1 MDKNTITGLVLILVI
16 MLTFSYFNKPSQS
29 EVEAAK
35 RQRDSIVQV
44 EAEKAQQIEADAK
57 KATATLDTKV
67 ASLPN
72 DSIGNANAENELKS
86 MYGIF
91 SQAAK
96 GTEKFITLENNLMK
110 IRVSTKGGKIYS
122 VELKGYKRFNGQPLV
137 LFEGDK
143 NRFGLNF
150 FSQNKSIQTD
160 QFFFTPSVTDT
171 LITVSGAA
179 VSKGKEGREKFNE
192 GSKDLSRSM
201 AMRLDAG
208 DGISVEY
215 VYTLKHNSFM
225 VGFDIKTSGLKKV
238 MGANSNYINFAWT
251 QEMPRQEKVSKFGED
266 NYATTYFKYYKDD
279 VDKIAPTKSESK
291 ALTTKVEWVSF
302 KTLFFSSALI
312 ADNAFLNGQ
321 ISTKKREKD
330 PSFVSDMTADLTI
343 PLDNSGSETFQ
354 ARFFFGPNQ
363 YNTLKQFNI
372 KLEEELSLGWT
383 VIGWVNKWI
392 IIPAFDFLRRYIGNF
407 GLIILLLT
415 IYVKLI
421 IAPFTYK
428 SYISQAKMRLLKP
441 EIDEIQKKYGEDK
454 KLESQ
459 QAVMALYKKAGVNPM
474 GGCLPMLFQMP
485 ILVAMFYF
493 FPISIELRQQSFLWA
508 HDLSSFDSIAT
519 LPFEIPWYG
528 SHVSLFCLLMTI
540 TNILYVKYNNEMSG
554 AGTQQMP
561 GMKTMMYLMPVMFLF
576 IFNSYASGLSL
587 YYFLSLVFTFVQMFI
602 FKKVID
608 EDAIHAQ
615 LKAKQKMPV
624 VKSKFASRLE
634 EMAKQQQQRNTPQKR
649 K

>member
-1 MDKNTITGLVLILVI
+1 MDKNTITGLALIFVILV
-16 MLTFSYFNKPSQS
+16 TFSYFNKPSES
-29 EVEAAK
+29 DIEAAK

-44 EAEKAQQIEADAK
+44 ESAKAQQAEVEA
-57 KATATLDTKV
+57 KAASATLQAKV
-67 ASLPN
+67 TNPPSDSAGIAGVEN
-72 DSIGNANAENELKS
+72 DLKNL
-86 MYGIF
+86 YGVF
-91 SQAAK
+91 SESVK

-110 IRVSTKGGKIYS
+110 VRVSTKGGKIYS
-122 VELKGYKRFNGQPLV
+122 VELKGYKRYNGKPLI

-160 QFFFTPSVTDT
+160 LFYFVPSVADT
-171 LITVSGAA
+171 ILTVSGAA
-179 VSKGKEGREKFNE
+179 VSKGKEGREKFNKE
-192 GSKDLSRSM
+192 GQQDSKSLTM
-201 AMRLDAG
+201 LLDAG
-208 DGISVEY
+208 NGVSVAY

-225 VGFDIKTSGLKKV
+225 VGFDIKTAGLKKV
-238 MGANSNYINFAWT
+238 MGANSDYINFAWT

-266 NYATTYFKYYKDD
+266 NYATTYYKYYKDN
-279 VDKIAPTKSESK
+279 VDKIATTKSETK

-302 KTLFFSSALI
+302 KTLFFSSVLI
-312 ADNAFLNGQ
+312 ADKAFLNGQ
-321 ISTKKREKD
+321 VSTKVRGSTD
-330 PSFVSDMTADLTI
+330 STHVSDMTADLTI
-343 PLDNSGSETFQ
+343 PLDISGSESFP
-354 ARFFFGPNQ
+354 ARFYFGPNQ
-363 YNTLKQFNI
+363 YNTLKQYDI
-372 KLEEELSLGWT
+372 KLDDELALGWT
-383 VIGWVNKWI
+383 IIGWVNKYI

-407 GLIILLLT
+407 GVIILLLT

-441 EIDEIQKKYGEDK
+441 EIEEIQKKFGEDK
-454 KLESQ
+454 KMESQ
-459 QAVMALYKKAGVNPM
+459 QATMALYKKAGVNPM

-485 ILVAMFYF
+485 ILVSMFYF

-508 HDLSSFDSIAT
+508 HDLSTYDSILT
-519 LPFEIPWYG
+519 LPFVVPFGFG
-528 SHVSLFCLLMTI
+528 SHVSLFCLLMTV
-540 TNILYVKYNNEMSG
+540 TNILYVKYNNEMSA

-587 YYFLSLVFTFVQMFI
+587 YYFLSLVFTFVQMWI
-602 FKKVID
+602 FKRLIN

-624 VKSKFASRLE
+624 VKSKFTARLE
-634 EMAKQQQQRNTPQKR
+634 EMAKQRNTPQK
-649 K
+649 KK

>member
-1 MDKNTITGLVLILVI
+1 MITGLVLIFVILV
-16 MLTFSYFNKPSQS
+16 TFSYLNKPSQS
-29 EVEAAK
+29 DIEAAR
-35 RQRDSIVQV
+35 RQ
-44 EAEKAQQIEADAK
+44 
-57 KATATLDTKV
+57 
-67 ASLPN
+67 N
-72 DSIGNANAENELKS
+72 DSIMLVEAQKTKQAEVDAKSTAAALQSNISTTTSDSAGVENELKNL
-86 MYGIF
+86 YGVF
-91 SQAAK
+91 SEAVK

-110 IRVSTKGGKIYS
+110 VRVSTKGGKIYS
-122 VELKGYKRFNGQPLV
+122 VELKGYKRFNGEPLV

-160 QFFFTPSVTDT
+160 QFFFVPSVTDT
-171 LITVSGAA
+171 ILTVSGAV
-179 VSKGKEGREKFNE
+179 VSKVKEGREKFNE
-192 GSKDLSRSM
+192 ESKSASKSLTM
-201 AMRLDAG
+201 LLDAG
-208 DGISVEY
+208 NGVSVAY

-225 VGFDIKTSGLKKV
+225 VGFDIQTAGLKKV
-238 MGANSNYINFAWT
+238 MGANSDYISFAWT
-251 QEMPRQEKVSKFGED
+251 MEMPRQEKISKFGED
-266 NYATTYFKYYKDD
+266 NYATVYFKYFQDE
-279 VDKIAPTKSESK
+279 VDYIATTKSETK

-302 KTLFFSSALI
+302 KTLFFSSTLI
-312 ADNAFLNGQ
+312 ADKAFLNGQ
-321 ISTKKREKD
+321 VSTKKRDKD
-330 PSFVSDMTADLTI
+330 TLFVSDMTADLTI
-343 PLDNSGSETFQ
+343 PLDNSGSETF
-354 ARFFFGPNQ
+354 AAIFYFGPNQ
-363 YNTLKQFNI
+363 YNTLKQFKI
-372 KLEEELSLGWT
+372 KLEDELALGWT
-383 VIGWVNKWI
+383 VIGWVNMYI

-441 EIDEIQKKYGEDK
+441 EIDEIQKKFGPDK
-454 KLESQ
+454 KMESQ

-508 HDLSSFDSIAT
+508 HDLSSYDSIIT
-519 LPFEIPWYG
+519 LPWDIPWYG
-528 SHVSLFCLLMTI
+528 SHVSLFCLLMTV
-540 TNILYVKYNNEMSG
+540 TNILYVKYNNEMSA

-587 YYFLSLVFTFVQMFI
+587 YYFLSLVFTFVQMWI
-602 FKKVID
+602 FKKLIN

-624 VKSKFASRLE
+624 VKSKFTERLE
-634 EMAKQQQQRNTPQKR
+634 AMTKQRNMPQKR

>member
-1 MDKNTITGLVLILVI
+1 MDKNTITGLALIFLILI
-16 MLTFSYFNKPSQS
+16 TFSYFNKPSQS
-29 EVEAAK
+29 QLEAEK
-35 RQRDSIVQV
+35 RQSDSIIQV
-44 EAEKAQQIEADAK
+44 EAENARQAENKAKEAQLALQ
-57 KATATLDTKV
+57 AKV
-67 ASLPN
+67 ASSAS
-72 DSIGNANAENELKS
+72 DSTAKTQVNNELKS
-86 MYGIF
+86 LYGVF
-91 SQAAK
+91 SEAVK
-96 GTEKFITLENNLMK
+96 GTEHFIILENNLMK
-110 IRVSTKGGKIYS
+110 IRLSNKGGKIYS
-122 VELKGYKRFNGQPLV
+122 VELKGYKRFNGEPLV
-137 LFEGDK
+137 LFEGDN

-160 QFFFTPSVTDT
+160 QFFFVPSVQDT
-171 LITVSGAA
+171 LLTVSGSA
-179 VSKGKEGREKFNE
+179 VSKGKEGREKFNKE
-192 GSKDLSRSM
+192 GKEDSKSV

-208 DGISVEY
+208 NGVSVQY
-215 VYTLKHNSFM
+215 TYTLKYNSFI
-225 VGFDIKTSGLKKV
+225 VDFDIQTAGLKNV
-238 MGANSNYINFAWT
+238 MGANSNYINFAWS
-251 QEMPRQEKVSKFGED
+251 QQMPRQEKVSKFGED
-266 NYATTYFKYYKDD
+266 NYATTYFKYYKDE

-302 KTLFFSSALI
+302 KTLFFSSAFI
-312 ADNAFLNGQ
+312 ADKAFLNGQ
-321 ISTKKREKD
+321 VSTKKRDKD
-330 PSFVSDMTADLTI
+330 PAFVSDMTADLTI
-343 PLDNSGSETFQ
+343 PLDNSGSETFP

-363 YNTLKQFNI
+363 YNTLKQYNI
-372 KLEEELSLGWT
+372 NLEEELSLGWT
-383 VIGWVNKWI
+383 VIGWVNKYI

-421 IAPFTYK
+421 VAPFTYK

-441 EIDEIQKKYGEDK
+441 EIEEIQKKFGDDK
-454 KLESQ
+454 KMESQ

-508 HDLSSFDSIAT
+508 HDLSSFDSIVT

-528 SHVSLFCLLMTI
+528 SHVSLFCLLMTA
-540 TNILYVKYNNEMSG
+540 TNILYVKYNNEMSS

-561 GMKTMMYLMPVMFLF
+561 VMKTMMYMMPVMFLF

-587 YYFLSLVFTFVQMFI
+587 YYFLSLVFTFVQMWI
-602 FKKVID
+602 FKRLID

-624 VKSKFASRLE
+624 TKSKFQSRLE
-634 EMAKQQQQRNTPQKR
+634 EMSKQRNVPQK
-649 K
+649 KK

>member
-1 MDKNTITGLVLILVI
+1 
-16 MLTFSYFNKPSQS
+16 
-29 EVEAAK
+29 
-35 RQRDSIVQV
+35 
-44 EAEKAQQIEADAK
+44 
-57 KATATLDTKV
+57 
-67 ASLPN
+67 
-72 DSIGNANAENELKS
+72 
-86 MYGIF
+86 
-91 SQAAK
+91 
-96 GTEKFITLENNLMK
+96 
-110 IRVSTKGGKIYS
+110 
-122 VELKGYKRFNGQPLV
+122 
-137 LFEGDK
+137 
-143 NRFGLNF
+143 
-150 FSQNKSIQTD
+150 
-160 QFFFTPSVTDT
+160 
-171 LITVSGAA
+171 
-179 VSKGKEGREKFNE
+179 
-192 GSKDLSRSM
+192 
-201 AMRLDAG
+201 
-208 DGISVEY
+208 
-215 VYTLKHNSFM
+215 M
-225 VGFDIKTSGLKKV
+225 VGFDIHTSGLKQV
-238 MGANSNYINFAWT
+238 MGANSNYINFVWS

-266 NYATTYFKYYKDD
+266 NYATSYFKYFHDE
-279 VDKIAPTKSESK
+279 VDKIAPTKSETK

-312 ADNAFLNGQ
+312 ADNAFQNGKV
-321 ISTKKREKD
+321 STKKRDKD
-330 PSFVSDMTADLTI
+330 PSFVSDMSAELTI
-343 PLDNSGSETFQ
+343 PLDNSGVETFP

-363 YNTLKQFNI
+363 YNTLKQYKVN
-372 KLEEELSLGWT
+372 LEEELSLGWT
-383 VIGWVNKWI
+383 VIGWVNKYI

-421 IAPFTYK
+421 VAPFTYK

-441 EIDEIQKKYGEDK
+441 EIEEIQKKFGEDK
-454 KLESQ
+454 KMESQ

-508 HDLSSFDSIAT
+508 HDLSSFDSILT

-528 SHVSLFCLLMTI
+528 SHVSLFCLLMTV
-540 TNILYVKYNNEMSG
+540 TNILYVKYNNEMSS

-561 GMKTMMYLMPVMFLF
+561 GMKTMMYMMPVMFLF

-602 FKKVID
+602 FKKLVN

-624 VKSKFASRLE
+624 TKSKFQSRLE
-634 EMAKQQQQRNTPQKR
+634 EMSKQRNVPQKR

>member
-1 MDKNTITGLVLILVI
+1 MDKNTITGLALIFVILV
-16 MLTFSYFNKPSQS
+16 TFSYFNKPS
-29 EVEAAK
+29 ERDIEIAK
-35 RQRDSIVQV
+35 RQSDSIVLVETQNTLQAEAKAKETQV
-44 EAEKAQQIEADAK
+44 ALQSKLSNPASD
-57 KATATLDTKV
+57 TAGGK
-67 ASLPN
+67 S
-72 DSIGNANAENELKS
+72 AENELKNL
-86 MYGIF
+86 YGVF
-91 SQAAK
+91 AEAVK
-96 GTEKFITLENNLMK
+96 GTEHFITIENNLMK
-110 IRVSTKGGKIYS
+110 VKVSNKGGKIYS
-122 VELKGYKRFNGQPLV
+122 VELKNYKRFNGKPLI

-160 QFFFTPSVTDT
+160 QFFFIPSVSDT
-171 LITVSGAA
+171 IISVSGPSI
-179 VSKGKEGREKFNE
+179 SKGKEGREKFNKPTDS
-192 GSKDLSRSM
+192 SKSL

-208 DGISVEY
+208 NGVSVEY

-225 VGFDIKTSGLKKV
+225 VGFDIKTAGLKKV

-266 NYATTYFKYYKDD
+266 NYATAYFKYYKDEA
-279 VDKIAPTKSESK
+279 DKIAPTKSESK

-312 ADNAFLNGQ
+312 ADKAFLNGQ
-321 ISTKKREKD
+321 VSTKIRGAKD
-330 PSFVSDMTADLTI
+330 TLYVSDMTADLTI
-343 PLDNSGSETFQ
+343 PLDNSGSETFP

-363 YNTLKQFNI
+363 YNTLNQYNI
-372 KLEEELSLGWT
+372 KLEDELALGWT
-383 VIGWVNKWI
+383 VIGWVNKYI

-441 EIDEIQKKYGEDK
+441 EIEEIQKKFGEDK
-454 KLESQ
+454 KMESQ
-459 QAVMALYKKAGVNPM
+459 QAVMALYKRAGVNPM
-474 GGCLPMLFQMP
+474 GGCLPMIFQMP

-508 HDLSSFDSIAT
+508 HDLSSFDSIVT
-519 LPFEIPWYG
+519 LPWDIPWYG
-528 SHVSLFCLLMTI
+528 SHVSLFCLLMTV
-540 TNILYVKYNNEMSG
+540 TNILYVKYNNEMSA

-561 GMKTMMYLMPVMFLF
+561 GMKTMMYMMPVMFLF

-587 YYFLSLVFTFVQMFI
+587 YYFLSLVFTFVQMWI
-602 FKKVID
+602 FKRLID

-624 VKSKFASRLE
+624 TKSKFQERLE
-634 EMAKQQQQRNTPQKR
+634 QMSKQKNIPQKKR
-649 K
+649 

>member
-1 MDKNTITGLVLILVI
+1 MDKNTITGLALIFVI
-16 MLTFSYFNKPSQS
+16 LITFSYFNKPSERDIEIAQ
-29 EVEAAK
+29 
-35 RQRDSIVQV
+35 RQ
-44 EAEKAQQIEADAK
+44 
-57 KATATLDTKV
+57 
-67 ASLPN
+67 N
-72 DSIGNANAENELKS
+72 DSIALVEAQNELQAEAKAKEAQVALQSKLSNPASDTAVVKNAENELKNL
-86 MYGIF
+86 YGVF
-91 SQAAK
+91 SEAVK
-96 GTEKFITLENNLMK
+96 GTEHFITIENNLMK
-110 IRVSTKGGKIYS
+110 VKVSNKGGKIYS
-122 VELKGYKRFNGQPLV
+122 VELKNYKRFNGKPLV

-160 QFFFTPSVTDT
+160 QFFFVPSVSDS
-171 LITVSGAA
+171 IISVSGPSI
-179 VSKGKEGREKFNE
+179 SKGKEGREKFNKPTDA
-192 GSKDLSRSM
+192 SKSL

-208 DGISVEY
+208 NGVAVEY

-225 VGFDIKTSGLKKV
+225 VGFDIKTAGLKKV

-266 NYATTYFKYYKDD
+266 NYATAYFKYYKDEAD
-279 VDKIAPTKSESK
+279 YIATTKSETK

-312 ADNAFLNGQ
+312 ADKAFLNGQ
-321 ISTKKREKD
+321 VSTKIRGAKD
-330 PSFVSDMTADLTI
+330 TLYVSDMTADLTI
-343 PLDNSGSETFQ
+343 PLDNSGSETFP

-363 YNTLKQFNI
+363 YNTLNQYNI
-372 KLEEELSLGWT
+372 KLEDELALGWT
-383 VIGWVNKWI
+383 VIGWVNKYI

-441 EIDEIQKKYGEDK
+441 EIEEIQKKFGDDK
-454 KLESQ
+454 KMESQ
-459 QAVMALYKKAGVNPM
+459 QAVMALYKRAGVNPM

-508 HDLSSFDSIAT
+508 HDLSSFDSIVT
-519 LPFEIPWYG
+519 LPWDIPWYG
-528 SHVSLFCLLMTI
+528 SHVSLFCLLMTV
-540 TNILYVKYNNEMSG
+540 TNILYVKYNNEMSA

-561 GMKTMMYLMPVMFLF
+561 GMKTMMYMMPVMFLF

-587 YYFLSLVFTFVQMFI
+587 YYFLSLVFTFVQMWI
-602 FKKVID
+602 FKKLIN

-624 VKSKFASRLE
+624 TKSKFQERLE
-634 EMAKQQQQRNTPQKR
+634 AMAKQKNVPQK
-649 K
+649 KK

>member
-1 MDKNTITGLVLILVI
+1 MDKNTITGLALIFVI
-16 MLTFSYFNKPSQS
+16 LITFSYLNKPSQR
-29 EVEAAK
+29 EIEAQK
-35 RQRDSIVQV
+35 RQSDSIVQV
-44 EAEKAQQIEADAK
+44 EEARKAMQAETEAKTLKANLAAKVTGSSAD
-57 KATATLDTKV
+57 TSV
-67 ASLPN
+67 MS
-72 DSIGNANAENELKS
+72 GAENELKS
-86 MYGIF
+86 LYGIF
-91 SQAAK
+91 SESAK
-96 GTEKFITLENNLMK
+96 GTERFITMENNLMK

-122 VELKGYKRFNGQPLV
+122 VELKGYKRFNGEPLV

-160 QFFFTPSVTDT
+160 QFFFKPSVTDT
-171 LITVSGAA
+171 ILNVSGPA
-179 VSKGKEGREKFNE
+179 VSVGKEGREKFNTDGKE
-192 GSKDLSRSM
+192 ASQSLT
-201 AMRLDAG
+201 MRLDAG
-208 DGISVEY
+208 NGVAVEY
-215 VYTLKHNSFM
+215 TYTLRHNSFM
-225 VGFDIKTSGLKKV
+225 VGFDIHTAGLKKV
-238 MGANSNYINFAWT
+238 MGANSNYINFAWA
-251 QEMPRQEKVSKFGED
+251 MSLPRQEKVSKFGED
-266 NYATTYFKYYKDD
+266 NYATSYFKYYQDV

-312 ADNAFLNGQ
+312 ADKAFMNGQ
-321 ISTKKREKD
+321 VSTKKRDKD

-343 PLDNSGSETFQ
+343 PLDNSGSETFP
-354 ARFFFGPNQ
+354 ARFYFGPNQ
-363 YNTLKQFNI
+363 YNTLKQYKIN
-372 KLEEELSLGWT
+372 LEEELSLGWT
-383 VIGWVNKWI
+383 IIGWVNKYI

-441 EIDEIQKKYGEDK
+441 EIEEIQKKFGDDK
-454 KLESQ
+454 KMESQ

-485 ILVAMFYF
+485 ILISMFYF

-508 HDLSSFDSIAT
+508 HDLSSYDSIVT

-540 TNILYVKYNNEMSG
+540 TNILYVKYNNEMSS

-561 GMKTMMYLMPVMFLF
+561 GMKTMMYMMPVMFLF

-587 YYFLSLVFTFVQMFI
+587 YYFLSLVFTFVQMWI
-602 FKKVID
+602 FKRLID

-624 VKSKFASRLE
+624 VKSKFQSRLE
-634 EMAKQQQQRNTPQKR
+634 EMAKQKNVPQKR

>member
-1 MDKNTITGLVLILVI
+1 MDKNTITGLGLIFVI
-16 MLTFSYFNKPSQS
+16 LITFSYFNKPSES
-29 EVEAAK
+29 DIEAAK

-44 EAEKAQQIEADAK
+44 EAAKAQQAEIEA
-57 KATATLDTKV
+57 KAAAATLQAKV
-67 ASLPN
+67 TNLPSDSAGIAGVEN
-72 DSIGNANAENELKS
+72 DLKNL
-86 MYGIF
+86 YGVF
-91 SQAAK
+91 YEAAK

-110 IRVSTKGGKIYS
+110 VRVSTKGGKIYS
-122 VELKGYKRFNGQPLV
+122 VELKGYKRFNGKPLV

-160 QFFFTPSVTDT
+160 QFFFKPSVNDT
-171 LITVSGAA
+171 VLTVSGPP

-192 GSKDLSRSM
+192 EGKQDSKSLTM
-201 AMRLDAG
+201 LLDAG
-208 DGISVEY
+208 NGVSVAY
-215 VYTLKHNSFM
+215 KYTLKHNSFM
-225 VGFDIKTSGLKKV
+225 VGFDIQTAGLKKV
-238 MGANSNYINFAWT
+238 MGANSDYINFAWT
-251 QEMPRQEKVSKFGED
+251 QQMPRQEKVSKFGED
-266 NYATTYFKYYKDD
+266 NYATAYYKYYKDN
-279 VDKIAPTKSESK
+279 VDKIATTKSETK

-302 KTLFFSSALI
+302 KTLFFSSVLI
-312 ADNAFLNGQ
+312 ADKAFLNGQ
-321 ISTKKREKD
+321 VSTKVRGNTD
-330 PSFVSDMTADLTI
+330 STYVSDMKADLTI
-343 PLDNSGSETFQ
+343 PLESSGSESFG
-354 ARFFFGPNQ
+354 ARFYFGPNQ

-372 KLEEELSLGWT
+372 ALDDELSLGWT

-441 EIDEIQKKYGEDK
+441 EIEEIQKKFGADK
-454 KLESQ
+454 KMESQ
-459 QAVMALYKKAGVNPM
+459 QATMALYKKAGVNPM
-474 GGCLPMLFQMP
+474 GGCIPMLFQMP
-485 ILVAMFYF
+485 ILVSMFYF

-508 HDLSSFDSIAT
+508 HDLSTYDSILT
-519 LPFEIPWYG
+519 LPFVVPFGFG
-528 SHVSLFCLLMTI
+528 SHVSLFCLLMTV

-602 FKKVID
+602 FKKLIN
-608 EDAIHAQ
+608 EEAIHAQ

-624 VKSKFASRLE
+624 VKSKFTARLE
-634 EMAKQQQQRNTPQKR
+634 EMAKQRNVPQK
-649 K
+649 KK

>member
-1 MDKNTITGLVLILVI
+1 MDKNTITGLVLIFVILV
-16 MLTFSYFNKPSQS
+16 TFSYLNQPSQS

-35 RQRDSIVQV
+35 RQHDSIFQIQV
-44 EAEKAQQIEADAK
+44 ENARQADIKAKEAEMALQA
-57 KATATLDTKV
+57 KV
-67 ASLPN
+67 ADPKT
-72 DSIGNANAENELKS
+72 DSIGITGAESELKNL
-86 MYGIF
+86 YGIF
-91 SQAAK
+91 SDAAK
-96 GTEKFITLENNLMK
+96 GTEKFITIENNLMK

-122 VELKGYKRFNGQPLV
+122 VELKGYKRFNGEPLI
-137 LFEGDK
+137 LFDGDK

-160 QFFFTPSVTDT
+160 QFFFAPSVTDT
-171 LITVSGAA
+171 ILIVSGGT

-192 GSKDLSRSM
+192 VNTASKSLT
-201 AMRLDAG
+201 MRLDVGNGVA
-208 DGISVEY
+208 VEY
-215 VYTLKHNSFM
+215 IYTLKHNSFM
-225 VGFDIKTSGLKKV
+225 VGFDIRTAGLKKV
-238 MGANSNYINFAWT
+238 MGANSDYINFAWT
-251 QEMPRQEKVSKFGED
+251 MEMPRQEKISKFGED
-266 NYATTYFKYYKDD
+266 NYATTYFKYFQDE
-279 VDKIAPTKSESK
+279 VDKIAPTKSETK

-312 ADNAFLNGQ
+312 ADKAFLNGQ
-321 ISTKKREKD
+321 VSTKIRDKD
-330 PSFVSDMTADLTI
+330 TLFVSDMTADLTI
-343 PLDNSGSETFQ
+343 PLDNSGSETFP
-354 ARFFFGPNQ
+354 ARFYFGPNQ
-363 YNTLKQFNI
+363 YNTLKQFKI
-372 KLEEELSLGWT
+372 KLEEELALGWT
-383 VIGWVNKWI
+383 IIGWVNMYI

-454 KLESQ
+454 KMESQ

-485 ILVAMFYF
+485 ILVSMFYF

-508 HDLSSFDSIAT
+508 HDLSSYDSIVT

-528 SHVSLFCLLMTI
+528 SHVSLFCLLMTV
-540 TNILYVKYNNEMSG
+540 TNILYVKYNNEMSA

-561 GMKTMMYLMPVMFLF
+561 GMKTMMYMMPVMFLF

-587 YYFLSLVFTFVQMFI
+587 YYFLSLVFTFVQMWI
-602 FKKVID
+602 FKKLID

-624 VKSKFASRLE
+624 TKSKFTERLE
-634 EMAKQQQQRNTPQKR
+634 AMAKQRNVPQK
-649 K
+649 KK

>member
-1 MDKNTITGLVLILVI
+1 MDKNTITGLALIFVI
-16 MLTFSYFNKPSQS
+16 LITFSYFNKPSES
-29 EVEAAK
+29 DLEAAK

-44 EAEKAQQIEADAK
+44 EASKAQQAEVEA
-57 KATATLDTKV
+57 KAVAATLQSKV
-67 ASLPN
+67 TNPSSS
-72 DSIGNANAENELKS
+72 DSAGIAGVDKDLKNL
-86 MYGIF
+86 YGVF
-91 SQAAK
+91 YEAVK

-110 IRVSTKGGKIYS
+110 VRVSTKGGKIYS
-122 VELKGYKRFNGQPLV
+122 VELKGYKRYNGEPLI

-171 LITVSGAA
+171 ILSVSGPA

-192 GSKDLSRSM
+192 EGKQASKSLTM
-201 AMRLDAG
+201 LLDAG
-208 DGISVEY
+208 NGVSVAY
-215 VYTLKHNSFM
+215 KYTLKHNSFM
-225 VGFDIKTSGLKKV
+225 VGFDIQTAGLKKV
-238 MGANSNYINFAWT
+238 MGANSDYVSFAWT

-266 NYATTYFKYYKDD
+266 NYATAYFKYYKDE
-279 VDKIAPTKSESK
+279 VNKIATKKSEVK
-291 ALTTKVEWVSF
+291 PLTTKVEWVSF

-312 ADNAFLNGQ
+312 ADKSFMNGQ
-321 ISTKKREKD
+321 VSTKTREKD
-330 PSFVSDMTADLTI
+330 PLFVSDMTADLTI
-343 PLDNSGSETFQ
+343 PLDNSGSETFP
-354 ARFFFGPNQ
+354 ARFYFGPNQ
-363 YNTLKQFNI
+363 YNTLKQYNVS
-372 KLEEELSLGWT
+372 LDEELSLGWT
-383 VIGWVNKWI
+383 VIGWVNKYI

-441 EIDEIQKKYGEDK
+441 EIEEIQKKFGEDK
-454 KLESQ
+454 KMESQ
-459 QAVMALYKKAGVNPM
+459 QATMALYKKAGVNPM
-474 GGCLPMLFQMP
+474 GGCIPMLFQMP
-485 ILVAMFYF
+485 ILVSMFYF

-508 HDLSSFDSIAT
+508 HDLSSYDSIFT
-519 LPFEIPWYG
+519 LPFEVPFGYG
-528 SHVSLFCLLMTI
+528 SHVSLFCLLMTV
-540 TNILYVKYNNEMSG
+540 TNILYVKYNNEMAG

-587 YYFLSLVFTFVQMFI
+587 YYFLSLVLTFVQMFI
-602 FKKVID
+602 FKKLIN

-624 VKSKFASRLE
+624 VKSKFTARLE
-634 EMAKQQQQRNTPQKR
+634 EMAKQRNVPQK
-649 K
+649 KK

>member
-1 MDKNTITGLVLILVI
+1 MDKNTITGLVLIFLILV
-16 MLTFSYFNKPSQS
+16 TFSYFNKPSQS
-29 EVEAAK
+29 EIELVK
-35 RQRDSIVQV
+35 RQRDSVIRV
-44 EAEKAQQIEADAK
+44 EAEKALQDEIK
-57 KATATLDTKV
+57 SKTAAAALETKV
-67 ASLPN
+67 TSLSA
-72 DSIGNANAENELKS
+72 DSTGTSNVENELKNL
-86 MYGIF
+86 YGVF
-91 SQAAK
+91 SEAAK
-96 GTEKFITLENNLMK
+96 GTERFFTLENNLMK

-122 VELKGYKRFNGQPLV
+122 VELKGYKRFNGEPLI
-137 LFEGDK
+137 LFQGDK

-160 QFFFTPSVTDT
+160 QFFFTPSTSDT
-171 LITVSGAA
+171 LITVSGTTI
-179 VSKGKEGREKFNE
+179 SKGKEGREKFNTGTE
-192 GSKDLSRSM
+192 ASKSLNM
-201 AMRLDAG
+201 LLDAG
-208 DGISVEY
+208 NGVSVEY

-225 VGFDIKTSGLKKV
+225 VGFDIRTSGLKKV
-238 MGANSNYINFAWT
+238 MGANAAYINFAWT

-266 NYATTYFKYYKDD
+266 NYATAYFKYFQDE
-279 VDKIAPTKSESK
+279 VDYIAATKSETK

-302 KTLFFSSALI
+302 KTLFFSSTLI
-312 ADNAFLNGQ
+312 ADKAFLYGQ
-321 ISTKKREKD
+321 VSTKKRDKD
-330 PSFVSDMTADLTI
+330 TLFVSDMTADLTI
-343 PLDNSGSETFQ
+343 PLDNSGTETFP
-354 ARFFFGPNQ
+354 ARFYFGPNQ
-363 YNTLKQFNI
+363 YNTLKQFKI
-372 KLEEELSLGWT
+372 KLEEELALGWT
-383 VIGWVNKWI
+383 VIGWVNMYI
-392 IIPAFDFLRRYIGNF
+392 IIPAFDFLRRYISNF

-441 EIDEIQKKYGEDK
+441 EVDEIQKKFGEDK

-508 HDLSSFDSIAT
+508 HDLSSYDSIVT

-528 SHVSLFCLLMTI
+528 SHVSLFCLLMTV
-540 TNILYVKYNNEMSG
+540 TNILYVKYNNEMSA

-587 YYFLSLVFTFVQMFI
+587 YYFLSLVFTFVQMWI
-602 FKKVID
+602 FKRLIN

-624 VKSKFASRLE
+624 VKSKFTERLE
-634 EMAKQQQQRNTPQKR
+634 AMAKQRNVPQK
-649 K
+649 KK

>member
-1 MDKNTITGLVLILVI
+1 MDKNTITGLALIFVILV
-16 MLTFSYFNKPSQS
+16 TFSYFNKPSERDIEIAQRQS
-29 EVEAAK
+29 
-35 RQRDSIVQV
+35 DSIVLVETQNALQAEAKAKEAQV
-44 EAEKAQQIEADAK
+44 ALQSNLSNPASD
-57 KATATLDTKV
+57 TAGVK
-67 ASLPN
+67 
-72 DSIGNANAENELKS
+72 NAENELKNL
-86 MYGIF
+86 YGVF
-91 SQAAK
+91 AEAVK
-96 GTEKFITLENNLMK
+96 GTEHFITIENNLMK
-110 IRVSTKGGKIYS
+110 VKVSNKGGKIYS
-122 VELKGYKRFNGQPLV
+122 VELKNYKRFNGKPLI
-137 LFEGDK
+137 LFEGDN

-160 QFFFTPSVTDT
+160 QFFFVPSVSDS
-171 LITVSGAA
+171 IISVSGPSI
-179 VSKGKEGREKFNE
+179 SKGKEGREKFNKPTDS
-192 GSKDLSRSM
+192 SKSL

-208 DGISVEY
+208 NGVAVEY

-225 VGFDIKTSGLKKV
+225 VGFNIKTAGLKKV

-266 NYATTYFKYYKDD
+266 NYATAYFKYYKDEAD
-279 VDKIAPTKSESK
+279 YIATTKSESK

-312 ADNAFLNGQ
+312 ADKAFLNGQ
-321 ISTKKREKD
+321 VSTKIRGAKD
-330 PSFVSDMTADLTI
+330 TLYVSDMAADLTI
-343 PLDNSGSETFQ
+343 PLDNSGSETFP

-363 YNTLKQFNI
+363 YNTLNQYNI
-372 KLEEELSLGWT
+372 KLEDELALGWT
-383 VIGWVNKWI
+383 VIGWVNKYI

-441 EIDEIQKKYGEDK
+441 EIEEIQKKFGEDK
-454 KLESQ
+454 KMESQ
-459 QAVMALYKKAGVNPM
+459 QAVMALYKRAGVNPM

-508 HDLSSFDSIAT
+508 HDLSSFDSIVT
-519 LPFEIPWYG
+519 LPWDIPWYG
-528 SHVSLFCLLMTI
+528 SHVSLFCLLMTV
-540 TNILYVKYNNEMSG
+540 TNILYVKYNNEMSA

-561 GMKTMMYLMPVMFLF
+561 GMKTMMYMMPVMFLF

-587 YYFLSLVFTFVQMFI
+587 YYFLSLVFTFVQMWI
-602 FKKVID
+602 FKKLIN

-624 VKSKFASRLE
+624 TKSKFQERLE
-634 EMAKQQQQRNTPQKR
+634 AMAKQKNVPQKKR
-649 K
+649 

>member
-1 MDKNTITGLVLILVI
+1 MDKNTITGLLLIFLIIV
-16 MLTFSYFNKPSQS
+16 TFSYFNNPSQS
-29 EVEAAK
+29 EIEAAK
-35 RQRDSIVQV
+35 RQNDSIMKI
-44 EAEKAQQIEADAK
+44 EAEKFRQAEIEATK
-57 KATATLDTKV
+57 TVATRQ
-67 ASLPN
+67 
-72 DSIGNANAENELKS
+72 ANAVNLPSDSTALTGTDNELKNL
-86 MYGIF
+86 YGVF
-91 SQAAK
+91 SDAAK
-96 GTEKFITLENNLMK
+96 GTEHFVTIENNLMK

-122 VELKGYKRFNGQPLV
+122 VELKGYKRFNGEPLV
-137 LFEGDK
+137 LFEGDR

-160 QFFFTPSVTDT
+160 QFFFVPNVTDT
-171 LITVSGAA
+171 VLTVTGAV

-192 GSKDLSRSM
+192 ESKGISKSLT
-201 AMRLDAG
+201 MRLDAG
-208 DGISVEY
+208 NGIAVEY
-215 VYTLKHNSFM
+215 VYTMRHNSFM
-225 VGFDIKTSGLKKV
+225 VGFDIRTAGLKKV
-238 MGANSNYINFAWT
+238 MGANSDYINFAWSM
-251 QEMPRQEKVSKFGED
+251 EMPRQEKVSKFGED
-266 NYATTYFKYYKDD
+266 NYATTYFKYFQDD
-279 VDKIAPTKSESK
+279 VGEIPPTKSETK

-302 KTLFFSSALI
+302 KTLFFSSTLI
-312 ADNAFLNGQ
+312 ADKAFLNGQ
-321 ISTKKREKD
+321 VSTKIRDKD
-330 PSFVSDMTADLTI
+330 TLFVSDMTADLTI
-343 PLDNSGSETFQ
+343 PLDNSGSETFP
-354 ARFFFGPNQ
+354 ARFYFGPNQ
-363 YNTLKQFNI
+363 YNTLRQFKI
-372 KLEEELSLGWT
+372 KLEEELALGWT
-383 VIGWVNKWI
+383 VIGWVNKYI

-441 EIDEIQKKYGEDK
+441 EIEEIQKKFGEDK

-459 QAVMALYKKAGVNPM
+459 QAVMALYKKAGVNPL

-508 HDLSSFDSIAT
+508 HDLSSYDSIFK

-528 SHVSLFCLLMTI
+528 SHVSLFCLLMTV
-540 TNILYVKYNNEMSG
+540 TNILYVKYNNEMSA

-587 YYFLSLVFTFVQMFI
+587 YYFLSLVFTFVQMWI
-602 FKKVID
+602 FKKLID

-615 LKAKQKMPV
+615 LKAKQKIPV
-624 VKSKFASRLE
+624 TKSKFTERLE
-634 EMAKQQQQRNTPQKR
+634 AMAKQRNVPQK
-649 K
+649 KK

>member
-1 MDKNTITGLVLILVI
+1 MDKNTITGLALIFVI
-16 MLTFSYFNKPSQS
+16 LITFSYFNKPSESQI
-29 EVEAAK
+29 EAEK
-35 RQRDSIVQV
+35 RQRDSIAQV
-44 EAEKAQQIEADAK
+44 EIENARQAEARAKETQLALQAKVVSSATDSTGKAQVN
-57 KATATLDTKV
+57 T
-67 ASLPN
+67 
-72 DSIGNANAENELKS
+72 ELKNL
-86 MYGIF
+86 YGVF
-91 SQAAK
+91 SEAVK
-96 GTEKFITLENNLMK
+96 GTEHFITLENNLMK
-110 IRVSTKGGKIYS
+110 IRLSNKGGKIYS
-122 VELKGYKRFNGQPLV
+122 VELKGYKRFNSQPLV

-160 QFFFTPSVTDT
+160 QFFFVPSVSDT
-171 LITVSGAA
+171 LLTVSGSV
-179 VSKGKEGREKFNE
+179 VSKGKEGREKFNSE
-192 GSKDLSRSM
+192 GKEVSKTIT
-201 AMRLDAG
+201 MRLDAG
-208 DGISVEY
+208 NGVSVEY
-215 VYTLKHNSFM
+215 IYTLKYNSFM
-225 VGFDIKTSGLKKV
+225 VGFDIHTSGLKNV
-238 MGANSNYINFAWT
+238 MGANSNYINFAWS

-266 NYATTYFKYYKDD
+266 NYATTYFKYYKDE

-312 ADNAFLNGQ
+312 ADKAFLNGQ
-321 ISTKKREKD
+321 VSTKKRDKD
-330 PSFVSDMTADLTI
+330 PAFVSDMTADLTI
-343 PLDNSGSETFQ
+343 PLDNSGSEIFP
-354 ARFFFGPNQ
+354 AHFFFGPNQ
-363 YNTLKQFNI
+363 YNTLKQYNVN
-372 KLEEELSLGWT
+372 LEQELSLGWT
-383 VIGWVNKWI
+383 VIGWVNKYI

-421 IAPFTYK
+421 VAPFTYK

-441 EIDEIQKKYGEDK
+441 EIEEIQKKYGDDK
-454 KLESQ
+454 KMESQ

-508 HDLSSFDSIAT
+508 HDLSSYDSIVT

-540 TNILYVKYNNEMSG
+540 TNILYVKYNNEMSS

-561 GMKTMMYLMPVMFLF
+561 GMKTMMYMMPVMFLF

-602 FKKVID
+602 FKKLID

-624 VKSKFASRLE
+624 TKSKFQARLE
-634 EMAKQQQQRNTPQKR
+634 EMSKQKNVPQKR

>member
-1 MDKNTITGLVLILVI
+1 MDKNTITGLALIFVI
-16 MLTFSYFNKPSQS
+16 LITFSYFNKPSEREIDAQ
-29 EVEAAK
+29 K
-35 RQRDSIVQV
+35 RQSDSIVRV
-44 EAEKAQQIEADAK
+44 ETEKAMQAETEAKTLKANLAAK
-57 KATATLDTKV
+57 VTNTSADTTV
-67 ASLPN
+67 IA
-72 DSIGNANAENELKS
+72 GAENELKS
-86 MYGIF
+86 LYGIF
-91 SQAAK
+91 SEAAK
-96 GTEKFITLENNLMK
+96 GTERFITMENNLMK

-122 VELKGYKRFNGQPLV
+122 VELKGYKRFNGEPLV

-160 QFFFTPSVTDT
+160 QFFFTPSVTDS
-171 LITVSGAA
+171 LIKVSGSA
-179 VSKGKEGREKFNE
+179 VSVGKEGREKFNTE
-192 GSKDLSRSM
+192 GKEASQSLT
-201 AMRLDAG
+201 MRLDAG
-208 DGISVEY
+208 NGVAVEY
-215 VYTLKHNSFM
+215 TYTLRHNSFM
-225 VGFDIKTSGLKKV
+225 VGFDIHTAGLKKV
-238 MGANSNYINFAWT
+238 MGANSNYINFAWA
-251 QEMPRQEKVSKFGED
+251 MSLPRQEKVSKFGED
-266 NYATTYFKYYKDD
+266 NYATSYFKYYQDV

-312 ADNAFLNGQ
+312 ADKAFMNGQ

-343 PLDNSGSETFQ
+343 PLDNSGSETFL
-354 ARFFFGPNQ
+354 ARFYFGPNQ
-363 YNTLKQFNI
+363 YNTLKQYKIN
-372 KLEEELSLGWT
+372 LEEELSLGWT
-383 VIGWVNKWI
+383 IIGWVNKYI

-441 EIDEIQKKYGEDK
+441 EIEEIQKKFGEDK
-454 KLESQ
+454 KMESQ

-485 ILVAMFYF
+485 ILVSMFYF

-508 HDLSSFDSIAT
+508 HDLSSYDSIVT

-540 TNILYVKYNNEMSG
+540 TNILYVKYNNEMSS

-561 GMKTMMYLMPVMFLF
+561 GMKTMMYMMPVMFLF

-587 YYFLSLVFTFVQMFI
+587 YYFLSLVFTFVQMWI
-602 FKKVID
+602 FKRLID

-624 VKSKFASRLE
+624 VKSKFQSRLE
-634 EMAKQQQQRNTPQKR
+634 EMSKQRNVPQK
-649 K
+649 KK